1 MRIDSFASF
10 TKKGIVDFGTA
21 ECRTKKDLLSW
32 KTIEEEVLEEEV
44 FEKKDLAA
52 DDTGAVFPWLSTIVI
67 QPTANSRTI
76 DSVSVLFSAVLRILN
91 ESAANPQDSI
101 LVSWR
106 RSADPEQEI
115 KNRRD
120 MEIRRKKANEIVHLA
135 SERRLASEREAKRI
149 ANMNPQD
156 RAS

>member
-32 KTIEEEVLEEEV
+32 KTIEAEVLEEESV
-44 FEKKDLAA
+44 EKKDLTDEDA
-52 DDTGAVFPWLSTIVI
+52 GAVFPWRSTIVI
-67 QPTANSRTI
+67 QPATNARTI

-91 ESAANPQDSI
+91 ESAANPSDSI

-115 KNRRD
+115 KNRRA
-120 MEIRRKKANEIVHLA
+120 MEVRREKANEIVHLA
-135 SERRLASEREAKRI
+135 SERRLASERAAKHL
-149 ANMNPQD
+149 ANRNPQD
-156 RAS
+156 KN

>member
-1 MRIDSFASF
+1 MKIDSFASF
-10 TKKGIVDFGTA
+10 TKKRIVDFGTA

-32 KTIEEEVLEEEV
+32 KTIEAEILEEESV
-44 FEKKDLAA
+44 EKKDLA
-52 DDTGAVFPWLSTIVI
+52 DEDSGAIFPWRSTIVI
-67 QPTANSRTI
+67 QPATNARTI

-91 ESAANPQDSI
+91 ESAANPSDTI

-115 KNRRD
+115 KNRRE
-120 MEIRRKKANEIVHLA
+120 MEVRRKKADEIVHLA
-135 SERRLASEREAKRI
+135 SERRLAAEREAKRI
-149 ANMNPQD
+149 ANRNPQD